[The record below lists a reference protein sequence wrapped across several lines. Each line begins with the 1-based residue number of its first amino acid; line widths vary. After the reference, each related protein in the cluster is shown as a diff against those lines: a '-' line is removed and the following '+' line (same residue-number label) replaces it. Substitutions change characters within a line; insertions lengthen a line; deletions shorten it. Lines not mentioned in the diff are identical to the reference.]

1 MKGKAPIIIAVALAI
16 VAALIVQTIIK
27 KEQTKIRNR
36 WRTVKILVAAAPIK
50 PRTPLTVDIVEEGEI
65 PEQFYTDSML
75 TPGDLEIN
83 RRRLL
88 VHRIEKGQPIYFHNL
103 EGQETDK
110 SLGQKLRPGG
120 RAITV
125 PVSNTSAVGYW
136 LQANDHVDV
145 LGTFQ
150 NQAGDQSEMVAITL
164 LENIVVLKT
173 GERGTGVNNPDTNDF
188 TFGSV
193 TLLVLPEEAEM
204 LLLAQKVG
212 DLSLTLRNPDDRG
225 LMQER
230 AWTTLKTLLTRERAK
245 KLRMQRIQ
253 TLDTIRILRGIGKDI
268 PVPPQ

>member
-1 MKGKAPIIIAVALAI
+1 MSRTRPSLFLVTFAI
-16 VAALIVQTIIK
+16 LVP
-27 KEQTKIRNR
+27 
-36 WRTVKILVAAAPIK
+36 LVAAPGCKAFSGKRQEPRATVLVANGPIK
-50 PRTPLTVDIVEEGEI
+50 KGTPLTIEVVSEGQI
-65 PEQFYTDSML
+65 PESLYTDTML
-75 TPGDLEIN
+75 TPGDLELQ
-83 RRRLL
+83 RRRRI
-88 VHRIEKGQPIYFHNL
+88 VHDLAKGQPIYFHNL
-103 EGQETDK
+103 EGDGYSDQG
-110 SLGQKLRPGG
+110 LGAKIRPGG
-120 RAITV
+120 RGYPIRLEAGAELDGWLRANEHVDILATV
-125 PVSNTSAVGYW
+125 PRP
-136 LQANDHVDV
+136 
-145 LGTFQ
+145 
-150 NQAGDQSEMVAITL
+150 AGGPGETITITL